1 MTLRKGC
8 ENMNAVAGKIM
19 SWNDIQRVFPNQWV
33 GLKNVTWKNSA
44 TVDTAEVCFTEQDM
58 SSDDM
63 ALMAIRGDI
72 DTAKNTTPDEGDSV
86 GALMRV

>member
-1 MTLRKGC
+1 
-8 ENMNAVAGKIM
+8 MNAVAGRIM
-19 SWNDIQRVFPNQWV
+19 SWNDIQRTFPNQWV

-44 TVDTAEVCFTEQDM
+44 TVDTAEVCYTEQDL